1 MRKLVDVAVGRENI
15 YLLDNAANIVRVI
28 DKNSFEFLR
37 DIGTGKTEDDSLW
50 RPFAMNLD
58 SHGYLYVTNI
68 GTCKIVKMDAD
79 GHVLLSFG
87 KQGDAPG
94 MFARPRG
101 VAVDS
106 EGRIWVVDAAFQNV
120 QIFTDKGKL
129 LLFFGDPGLPHGS
142 MNLPAGIAI
151 TSDKIEYFQKF
162 ADPSFEVER
171 LVFITNQ
178 SGDDKVAVY
187 GFGHLK
193 GGQK

>member
-101 VAVDS
+101 VAVDP

-120 QIFTDKGKL
+120 QIFSDKGKL